1 MPKAPRVYY
10 AVRVGREPGI
20 YSTWLHSTPL
30 PPSTISLTL
39 SVTREDCRK
48 QVLRYPRAVYKKLRT
63 LDAAM
68 AWVNDDDAGELPEQ
82 VEQRGTP
89 QPMKYEIEPADTR
102 ASVCSSSLT
111 KASSPSPTI
120 ASTPTAGLG
129 SESLPLASPPNAPL
143 SNAAGP
149 SRPTRS
155 SSSTVFEDVV
165 YTDGACSGNGQPRP
179 VAGIGVWWGPSDP
192 RNLSERCPGS
202 PQTNN
207 RAELIAIIRALET
220 APITPIPLVIKTDSK
235 YAMQCV
241 DTWIHRWR
249 KHDFRT
255 SQGTRVKNSELIMYA
270 NALISMRNQAGQ
282 DVKFQHVPGHA
293 GEAGNEGADAL
304 AVRGCKLRKVE
315 APNWDELRLQLEK
328 ALRGKTAE
336 PVDASSWMKAEID
349 IVPPRSPL
357 MAVNSELES
366 RTTPQTPR
374 RSKRHQPTVFV
385 NQSSLSQRRDDKWS
399 SPPLRTRNT
408 VSTDLIDD
416 DESIDDSSTTF
427 YAQFSR
433 FSRASDKVGSVA
445 SGAFSVGDTV
455 LLATNVKKPSVGII
469 IALWEVSRPVTD
481 SQMLAKV
488 HWFLRPTELAQLRAK
503 RGHLPNEIYLSLDA
517 TSVVNTSAILSHCVV
532 SSTRTT
538 THTPASSRYKVPLS
552 TVENNFFCVNA
563 VDSRRGLYY
572 ELNWRDHKEQ
582 SLERAKADDVQW
594 GSGAPWV
601 VAVQPVAKRRRKVV
615 KEHPDTVHVADS
627 DGEYRGRSDGESS
640 GVDSAVH
647 ILRPDEDD
655 DDLITTPRTPSKRR
669 RRAASAASTPTTPR
683 RKRVAPGTL
692 AAPTPHSK
700 RAIRARARRPVM
712 LAPPPEMAGAFALGE
727 ASTETDPWLRAMH
740 ALHVGARPEALPCRT
755 EEYAR
760 VMRAVEELLEE
771 GSGGCVYISGVPGT
785 GKTATVHAV
794 VRELKRMAQQNE
806 TNPFTYVE
814 INGLRIPEP
823 NAAYG
828 LLWEAISGHDSA
840 TDGHL
845 RLSAKAALKNLSRH
859 FGSFRSAGPGG
870 HAWSVV
876 SSCRIGR
883 SAQDGYSV
891 VLMDEL
897 DQLMTAKQD
906 VVYNFFNWPT
916 LAGSKLVVLAVAN
929 TMDLPER
936 VMSGRVRSRLGMVR
950 INFQPYTTPQ
960 LEQIVHARLGGST
973 DVLSAD
979 AVKFAAMKVSSI
991 SGDARRVLDVC
1002 RRTVELVQP
1011 LARAARTDDVKD
1023 VIRDLQNSPT
1033 AAFLRALAL
1042 HERILLAA
1050 LLKCVRRTG
1059 VDEIPWADVQ
1069 HQHHLYAGV
1078 FADSSPAPRELE
1090 GVLDALL
1097 AARVVL
1103 SEAREARGARRIVL
1117 NLEPAEV
1124 ERVLGEVGGQQWRN
1138 MLAAA

>member
-1 MPKAPRVYY
+1 
-10 AVRVGREPGI
+10 
-20 YSTWLHSTPL
+20 
-30 PPSTISLTL
+30 
-39 SVTREDCRK
+39 
-48 QVLRYPRAVYKKLRT
+48 
-63 LDAAM
+63 
-68 AWVNDDDAGELPEQ
+68 
-82 VEQRGTP
+82 
-89 QPMKYEIEPADTR
+89 
-102 ASVCSSSLT
+102 
-111 KASSPSPTI
+111 
-120 ASTPTAGLG
+120 
-129 SESLPLASPPNAPL
+129 
-143 SNAAGP
+143 
-149 SRPTRS
+149 
-155 SSSTVFEDVV
+155 
-165 YTDGACSGNGQPRP
+165 
-179 VAGIGVWWGPSDP
+179 
-192 RNLSERCPGS
+192 
-202 PQTNN
+202 
-207 RAELIAIIRALET
+207 
-220 APITPIPLVIKTDSK
+220 
-235 YAMQCV
+235 
-241 DTWIHRWR
+241 
-249 KHDFRT
+249 
-255 SQGTRVKNSELIMYA
+255 
-270 NALISMRNQAGQ
+270 
-282 DVKFQHVPGHA
+282 
-293 GEAGNEGADAL
+293 
-304 AVRGCKLRKVE
+304 
-315 APNWDELRLQLEK
+315 
-328 ALRGKTAE
+328 
-336 PVDASSWMKAEID
+336 
-349 IVPPRSPL
+349 
-357 MAVNSELES
+357 MAVNGELEG

-385 NQSSLSQRRDDKWS
+385 SQPSLSQRRDDKWS
-399 SPPLRTRNT
+399 SPPLHIRNT

-416 DESIDDSSTTF
+416 EESTDDLSTTF

-433 FSRASDKVGSVA
+433 SSRASDKVGSE
-445 SGAFSVGDTV
+445 GFSVGDAV
-455 LLATNVKKPSVGII
+455 LLATNVNRPSVGII

-517 TSVVNTSAILSHCVV
+517 TSVVHTSSILTHCVV

-538 THTPASSRYKVPLS
+538 SHTPTSSRYKAPLS
-552 TVENNFFCVNA
+552 TTENTFFCANA

-572 ELNWRDHKEQ
+572 ELDWRGHREQ
-582 SLERAKADDVQW
+582 SLERAKADSAEW

-601 VAVQPVAKRRRKVV
+601 IAVQPVVKRRRKVT
-615 KEHPDTVHVADS
+615 EEDPGPAQGADS
-627 DGEYRGRSDGESS
+627 DGEYKDGASS
-640 GVDSAVH
+640 GVDSAART
-647 ILRPDEDD
+647 LPPDD
-655 DDLITTPRTPSKRR
+655 DAAMATPRTPSKRR

-683 RKRVAPGTL
+683 RKRVAPAAL

-727 ASTETDPWLRAMH
+727 ASTEKDPWLRAMH

-771 GSGGCVYISGVPGT
+771 GSGGCIYISGVPGT

-794 VRELKRMAQQNE
+794 VRELKRMAEQNE

-823 NAAYG
+823 SAAYG
-828 LLWEAISGHDSA
+828 LLWEAISGHDSS

-870 HAWSVV
+870 HA
-876 SSCRIGR
+876 C
-883 SAQDGYSV
+883 V

-1011 LARAARTDDVKD
+1011 LGRAARTDDVKD

-1059 VDEIPWADVQ
+1059 VDEIPWADVR

-1078 FADSSPAPRELE
+1078 FADSAPAPRELE

-1103 SEAREARGARRIVL
+1103 SEARGARRIVL

-1138 MLAAA
+1138 MLAA